1 MNSRLIPVLYHRRT
15 VVPLRN
21 WLERLGTRTHRV
33 PLAIIGL
40 TILAVNMPT
49 LLHIVT
55 TNPVQLYADLQS
67 GAAHQA
73 LPGYP
78 IIDPNAGYV
87 TFSLGHL
94 ATTDWLH
101 GHVPWWNPYEGL
113 GSPLAGE
120 MQSAAFFPPVFLLQ
134 DALGFV
140 VFHVLLELVAGYA
153 TYFLL
158 QRLGLGRA
166 ASTAGGVAFGL
177 CGTLAWFEHATANP
191 VAFLPLALLG
201 VERARE
207 AASTSRRHGWRLL
220 AVALGLSI
228 VSGFPEVAYLMAFS
242 WWSGP
247 PCDSFTLPAGRRA
260 MAAKLAQGGVVGVL
274 LGAPAL
280 VAFLDYLPHAD
291 VGSHAGAF
299 ANGSLPIQSLA
310 QTILPYGF
318 GPIFGLQSQGS
329 SLLTIMWSNVGGYL
343 DATLVV
349 CALIGLFGARC
360 RGLRIALA
368 LWVLAA
374 MSKTF
379 GVATVSHLLNHL
391 PGFHSIAFYRY
402 SEASWEL
409 AVIVLAAFGIDDM
422 ARRSLRPVVIVGAG
436 VVSLGA
442 IAWAA
447 GAGLA
452 GHDVRQGVLA
462 PALVHRGQ
470 CRPGRR
476 RRRRRGERWSALVR
490 RRRAQVEKG
499 RPAPD
504 RGRGGGRGGGALRRP
519 GALGAPTRTER
530 HGPGALPAAAS
541 RPLPPRH
548 LGPDTAELRL
558 VLRVGRNQRQRP
570 ARSQG
575 VRALHREI
583 TRRQR
588 RPVDL
593 HRAPPSPIPPDRGR
607 LRS

>member
-1 MNSRLIPVLYHRRT
+1 M
-15 VVPLRN
+15 VPLRN
-21 WLERLGTRTHRV
+21 WLERLGPRTHRV

-40 TILAVNMPT
+40 TILAVNVPT

-67 GAAHQA
+67 SAPHQA

-78 IIDPNAGYV
+78 IIDPNAGFV

-94 ATTDWLH
+94 VTTDWLH

-158 QRLGLGRA
+158 RRLGLGRA

-207 AASTSRRHGWRLL
+207 SASTSRRYGWRLL

-228 VSGFPEVAYLMAFS
+228 VSGFPEVAYLDGLLVLVWAAVRL
-242 WWSGP
+242 
-247 PCDSFTLPAGRRA
+247 FTLPAGRRA
-260 MAAKLAQGGVVGVL
+260 MAAKLAQGGVVGLL

-318 GPIFGLQSQGS
+318 GPIFGLQSNGS
-329 SLLTIMWSNVGGYL
+329 SLLTIMWSNIGGYL
-343 DATLVV
+343 DATLLV

-402 SEASWEL
+402 SQSSWEL

-447 GAGLA
+447 GQAWPVMTTAKGYSHPHSFTVASVALA
-452 GHDVRQGVLA
+452 TAR
-462 PALVHRGQ
+462 
-470 CRPGRR
+470 C
-476 RRRRRGERWSALVR
+476 RRRGDWWSALVR
-490 RRRAQVEKG
+490 RRQAHVQKD
-499 RPAPD
+499 RPVLD
-504 RGRGGGRGGGALRRP
+504 RGRGGRRGGGALRRTC
-519 GALGAPTRTER
+519 ALSAPARTER

-541 RPLPPRH
+541 RPLPLRH
-548 LGPDTAELRL
+548 LGTGTAELRL
-558 VLRVGRNQRQRP
+558 VFRVGRNQRQRP

-575 VRALHREI
+575 HGALHREI

-588 RPVDL
+588 RSTDL
-593 HRAPPSPIPPDRGR
+593 HRHDMSPTPPDRGR
-607 LRS
+607 PKS